1 VTTIAKSKAATKLDQ
16 IAATMYSDVTAPG
29 AWTRTKLAHGL
40 DIILQRVDEHH
51 WRLALAR
58 EGIYPSD
65 TEIAICRESFD
76 VPPAA
81 EESRKQKVHHHP
93 KTKRTIVY
101 HVAELTWI
109 EQQ

>member
-1 VTTIAKSKAATKLDQ
+1 MTTATKPKAATKLDQ
-16 IAATMYSDVTAPG
+16 IAATMYADVDRPG
-29 AWTRTKLAHGL
+29 KWTRTKLAHGL
-40 DIILQRVDEHH
+40 DMILHRVDEHR

-81 EESRKQKVHHHP
+81 EEKRTQKVHHHP

-109 EQQ
+109 EQ